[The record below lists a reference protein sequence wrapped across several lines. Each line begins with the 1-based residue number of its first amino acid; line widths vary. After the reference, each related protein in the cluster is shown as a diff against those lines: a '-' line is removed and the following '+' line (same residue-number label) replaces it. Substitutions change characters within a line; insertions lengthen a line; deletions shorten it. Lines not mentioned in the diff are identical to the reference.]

1 LAETGLHDLH
11 VDSWLTGLSIGYKN
25 PVYIADTVFPTI
37 PVQRQS
43 NLIPRYDQSPWF
55 RNQAHNRAPG
65 TIPHRDGFTVSSAL
79 YSCLQYAFG
88 YEIPD
93 EYRDNTD
100 APYDLD
106 RDGTAFVTDRL
117 QMAREINAATEY
129 FKAGVWGSEHTPGVG
144 PGQFVIWDDYQNSQ
158 PLIDISNWQE
168 EVVGRGVPTPNTLVI
183 GSEVWASLKWHPN
196 LTGIMPTDEVR
207 IFTQELLR
215 TSLELD
221 RVLVGK
227 ALFTPS
233 LAGTPE
239 ASVVYQRIWGK
250 NALVAYIAPNP
261 ALMTPSAGYTF
272 VWNRVP
278 NALQYISR
286 IREDNRYLDVING
299 FSHWDTRVLVP
310 GAGEIGLGVVS

>member
-1 LAETGLHDLH
+1 MAELGLHDVH
-11 VDSWLTGLSIGYKN
+11 VDAWLTGLSVGYTN
-25 PVYIADTVFPTI
+25 PVYIADTVFPLV

-55 RNQAHNRAPG
+55 RNQAANRAPG
-65 TIPHRDGFTVSSAL
+65 TEPHRDGFTVSQSL

-100 APYDLD
+100 APYNLD

-117 QMAREINAATEY
+117 QMAREIKAATDY
-129 FKAGVWGSEHTPGVG
+129 FKAGVWGSDHTVGVG
-144 PGQFVIWDDYQNSQ
+144 PGQFVIWDDYADSQ
-158 PLIDISNWQE
+158 PLIDITTWQE
-168 EVVGRGVPTPNTLVI
+168 EVVGKGIPTPNTLVI
-183 GSEVWASLKWHPN
+183 GSEVWAKLKWHPN

-207 IFTQELLR
+207 VFTLELLR

-227 ALFTPS
+227 ALYTPS
-233 LAGTPE
+233 QAGTPE
-239 ASVVYQRIWGK
+239 ANVTYQRIWGK
-250 NALVAYIAPNP
+250 NALVAYIAPQP

-272 VWNRVP
+272 VWQRVP

-286 IREDNRYLDVING
+286 VREDNRYQDVING
-299 FSHWDTRVLVP
+299 FSHWDTHITVKN
-310 GAGEIGLGVVS
+310 AGEFAAGVVS

>member
-1 LAETGLHDLH
+1 MAEIGLHDLH
-11 VDSWLTGLSIGYKN
+11 VDSWLTQMTVGYKN
-25 PVYIADTVFPTI
+25 PVYIADDVFPII

-65 TIPHRDGFTVSSAL
+65 TIPHRDGFGVSTAL

-93 EYRDNTD
+93 EYRSNTD

-117 QMAREINAATEY
+117 QMAREIKAATDY
-129 FKAGVWGSEHTPGVG
+129 FKPGVWGSNHTPGVG
-144 PGQFVIWDDYQNSQ
+144 PGQFVAWDDYQNSQ
-158 PLIDISNWQE
+158 PLIDITNWQE
-168 EVVGRGVPTPNTLVI
+168 EVVGKGIPTPNTLVI
-183 GSEVWASLKWHPN
+183 GSEVWAALKWHPS

-207 IFTQELLR
+207 VFTPELMR
-215 TSLELD
+215 SALELD
-221 RVLVGK
+221 RILVGK
-227 ALFTPS
+227 ALYTPS

-239 ASVVYQRIWGK
+239 ANVVYQRIWGPH
-250 NALVAYIAPNP
+250 ALVVYIAPAP
-261 ALMTPSAGYTF
+261 ALMTPSAGYSF
-272 VWNRVP
+272 VWQRVP

-299 FSHWDTRVLVP
+299 FSHWDTRILVP
-310 GAGEIGLGVVS
+310 NAGEFASNVVS

>member
-1 LAETGLHDLH
+1 MAEVGLHDLH
-11 VDSWLTGLSIGYKN
+11 VDQNLTNLSIGYKN

-55 RNQAHNRAPG
+55 RNQAANRAPG
-65 TIPHRDGFTVSSAL
+65 TMPHRDGFTVSSTL

-117 QMAREINAATEY
+117 QMSREIAAATEY
-129 FKAGVWGSEHTPGVG
+129 FKAGVWGADHTVGVAA
-144 PGQFVIWDDYQNSQ
+144 GQFVIWDDYLNSQ
-158 PLIDISNWQE
+158 PLVDITEWQE
-168 EVVGRGVPTPNTLVI
+168 GVVGKGIPTPNTLVI
-183 GSEVWASLKWHPN
+183 GSEVWAKLKWHPN
-196 LTGIMPTDEVR
+196 LTGIMPTDTVR
-207 IFTQELLR
+207 VFTLDLLR

-227 ALFTPS
+227 ALYTPTV
-233 LAGTPE
+233 AGVAE
-239 ASVVYQRIWGK
+239 ASVVYNRIWGK
-250 NALVAYIAPNP
+250 HALVAYIAPAP
-261 ALMTPSAGYTF
+261 AMMTPSAGYTF

-278 NALQYISR
+278 NAIQYISR
-286 IREDNRYLDVING
+286 VREDARYQDVING

-310 GAGEIGLGVVS
+310 NAGEFAVGVIT